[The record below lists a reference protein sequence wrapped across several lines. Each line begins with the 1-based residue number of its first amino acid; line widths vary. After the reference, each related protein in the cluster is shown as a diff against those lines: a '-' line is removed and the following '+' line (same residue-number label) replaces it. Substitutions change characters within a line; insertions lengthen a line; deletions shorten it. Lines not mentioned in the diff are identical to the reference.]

1 MASLIEFVFRLE
13 RVLRSVTAADERCPF
28 VVPTEQLKASA
39 VHLYLPLGRLVV
51 RLVVLITD
59 FVSRRFAQSLGCDES
74 SLKECAK
81 KKTFQEII
89 DAQIQIYPK
98 EHVLSFCPVV
108 DGYFLPGT
116 ETNVLPV

>member
-1 MASLIEFVFRLE
+1 M
-13 RVLRSVTAADERCPF
+13 
-28 VVPTEQLKASA
+28 VPTEHLKASV
-39 VHLYLPLGRLVV
+39 VHLYLPLG

-59 FVSRRFAQSLGCDES
+59 FVSRRFAQLLGCDEP

-89 DAQIQIYPK
+89 DVQIQIYPK

-116 ETNVLPV
+116 GKNVRPV

>member
-1 MASLIEFVFRLE
+1 MLPPGLHSNQTAKKFIDFGSL
-13 RVLRSVTAADERCPF
+13 
-28 VVPTEQLKASA
+28 
-39 VHLYLPLGRLVV
+39 

-59 FVSRRFAQSLGCDES
+59 FVSRRFAQVLGCDES

-108 DGYFLPGT
+108 DG
-116 ETNVLPV
+116 

>member
-1 MASLIEFVFRLE
+1 M
-13 RVLRSVTAADERCPF
+13 
-28 VVPTEQLKASA
+28 
-39 VHLYLPLGRLVV
+39 
-51 RLVVLITD
+51 VLITD
-59 FVSRRFAQSLGCDES
+59 FVSRRLAQLLGCDES

-81 KKTFQEII
+81 KKTLQEII
-89 DAQIQIYPK
+89 DAQIQICPK